1 MALTTSI
8 TPADVAVALGRPAPD
23 LGSVTGQQWAMWIA
37 DALRIVQRRVTQL
50 KVDEASI
57 DAADLDYVIREAVVA
72 QVRKPDDSTT
82 VSVSTDDTQVS
93 KTYRSG
99 PGRVTILGEWWE
111 LLGLATTK
119 GKAFNVDLMPPGAG
133 IGGDRL
139 TYWWV

>member
-1 MALTTSI
+1 
-8 TPADVAVALGRPAPD
+8 
-23 LGSVTGQQWAMWIA
+23 MWIA
-37 DALRIVQRRVTQL
+37 DAAHHPAPGDTAE
-50 KVDEASI
+50 VDEASI

-111 LLGLATTK
+111 PSPRHDEGQ
-119 GKAFNVDLMPPGAG
+119 GVQRRPYAG
-133 IGGDRL
+133 RWIGGDRPHPL
-139 TYWWV
+139 VGLMSARTSPPRSPRCAPRPSRSW